1 MTTTKTK
8 KTTKKNV
15 EKNDVKKNAINI
27 VDQKTITTIDQY
39 NDIYLLS
46 HIFVNN
52 EYITIAKYRDILLS
66 RLTITQKSN
75 DHARSK
81 SIRGALRKICM
92 HDGAQRN
99 KNYYCRFRKMTII
112 ISK

>member
-8 KTTKKNV
+8 KTSTKNV
-15 EKNDVKKNAINI
+15 VKKNDINI
-27 VDQKTITTIDQY
+27 VDQKTIITIDDY
-39 NDIYLLS
+39 DNIYLKS

-52 EYITIAKYRDILLS
+52 EYITIAKHRDDLLS

-99 KNYYCRFRKMTII
+99 KNYFCRFRKMTII